1 LYVKSNYKHLKG
13 VLNVGSDNLIPFSER
28 TEEEARELG
37 RKGGIKSGESR
48 RRKRTMIEMVK
59 LIGETHADCESKD
72 NLKGILGDR
81 VKDDEMTYSMLVAMT
96 LYQKALKEKDM
107 KAIEKIFEID
117 GILEEV
123 KNDYNDLSVD
133 ELRGLLNGNKP

>member
-1 LYVKSNYKHLKG
+1 MNEQ
-13 VLNVGSDNLIPFSER
+13 NLIPYGKLSES
-28 TEEEARELG
+28 EQREFN
-37 RKGGIKSGESR
+37 RKGGIASGKAR

-59 LIGETHADCESKD
+59 LIGETQADSGAKSK
-72 NLKGILGDR
+72 LKTILGEKI
-81 VKDDEMTYSMLVAMT
+81 KDDEITYSMLVAMT

-123 KNDYNDLSVD
+123 KSEYEELSVD
-133 ELRGLLNGNKP
+133 ELRGLLDGTKPADNPKT

>member
-13 VLNVGSDNLIPFSER
+13 VLNLNDDNLIPMSER
-28 TEEEARELG
+28 SKSEVRELA
-37 RKGGIKSGESR
+37 RIGGIKSGETR

-59 LIGETHADCESKD
+59 LIGDTQADCESKD
-72 NLKGILGDR
+72 SLKGILGDR